1 MIGSEVGH
9 FLVLEKLGKGGMG
22 EVYKAKDKKLARV
35 VALKFLSPELSDN
48 PVFSERFLREA
59 QAVAALNHPHICTI
73 FETGEHEGRP
83 FFAMELLEGKTL
95 KEMVADGPLDIAVL
109 QSVALQLVD
118 ALHAAHSK
126 DILHRDL
133 KPANI
138 ICDEQGNVKLLDFG
152 LAKTLKPVA
161 GDLDE
166 TVILDD
172 PALGPGP
179 DSMLKGSLT
188 QTGSTLGTLVYMSPE
203 QLRNEELD
211 QRSDLFSL
219 GLVLYEMATGR
230 QAFSGNSIA
239 GLINSILND
248 TVESPASL
256 RPEVPAPMDSVI
268 QRLLQKKREDRFSSS
283 AETRE
288 ALMLSSLPRASAQQG
303 KPGASFLS
311 TLGRKR
317 SASWVAPGLL
327 GVILLGVWIGL
338 MTESMSSE
346 TGWQWQ
352 QDSEIGVAVLVL
364 LPLACFLWWFGGR
377 RLRDSGG
384 VVKIV
389 RLEEQRTNHVW
400 LASYILVWVLAI
412 LMTLVIG
419 WDAWNTWVK
428 DDQAPGVA
436 AFLFN
441 LPLAAVFWF
450 SALKGRH
457 WRDHSP
463 SRKWREI
470 EIHGSYAQILA
481 NISLT
486 ITDLEASVTG
496 LDLEEGRIRAT
507 TSTNLRTWG
516 EQITFTVRET
526 GQGIYSVLLESE
538 SVMPFEWLDLGKNSA
553 NVRRA
558 VERLAVVPSDDPI
571 QT

>member
-1 MIGSEVGH
+1 
-9 FLVLEKLGKGGMG
+9 
-22 EVYKAKDKKLARV
+22 
-35 VALKFLSPELSDN
+35 
-48 PVFSERFLREA
+48 
-59 QAVAALNHPHICTI
+59 
-73 FETGEHEGRP
+73 
-83 FFAMELLEGKTL
+83 
-95 KEMVADGPLDIAVL
+95 
-109 QSVALQLVD
+109 
-118 ALHAAHSK
+118 
-126 DILHRDL
+126 
-133 KPANI
+133 
-138 ICDEQGNVKLLDFG
+138 
-152 LAKTLKPVA
+152 
-161 GDLDE
+161 
-166 TVILDD
+166 
-172 PALGPGP
+172 
-179 DSMLKGSLT
+179 MLKGSLT